1 MEGDKPW
8 HLIYIFQRFCPCLVF
23 IATEIFHSEQ
33 TLLSDISLITNIDSL
48 FSLSLSRRL
57 DSVTLSDITV
67 LRFFF
72 PNESGDV
79 QLILPCLQLNYTA
92 PSPLTSLELA
102 KRKVG
107 TLKCCPPLRPQEWDT
122 NCHQPRSPST
132 TPTASCMHWA
142 SACPPRS
149 RTIWGEDRRRSTGQ
163 MGLNSQLVWNL
174 VRNKRRISGVWSALK
189 QIRS

>member
-1 MEGDKPW
+1 MSRLHSYWDISFRTNVALRYFFNNK
-8 HLIYIFQRFCPCLVF
+8 HRFIILF
-23 IATEIFHSEQ
+23 IAFKAAWQ
-33 TLLSDISLITNIDSL
+33 RNIDWHHCAEIL
-48 FSLSLSRRL
+48 FY
-57 DSVTLSDITV
+57 
-67 LRFFF
+67 FF
-72 PNESGDV
+72 PNESGAV

-92 PSPLTSLELA
+92 LSPLTSLELA

-142 SACPPRS
+142 SACPPRT
-149 RTIWGEDRRRSTGQ
+149 RTIWGEDRQRSTGQ

-174 VRNKRRISGVWSALK
+174 VRNERRISGVWSALK